1 MRGAL
6 KEGDKF
12 LIIFELEKNVHFSCT
27 LKRLESKIN
36 IYRRDLLLILF
47 SLLFQYLFF
56 FMALCIIM
64 IFCNFTSRG
73 FFKKKGTD
81 AFFTIFFSCQKFFII
96 LCNKDIDHSF
106 VQWFRIEAILFCIFI
121 FFYLMKY
128 QYFIYIY
135 C

>member
-1 MRGAL
+1 
-6 KEGDKF
+6 
-12 LIIFELEKNVHFSCT
+12 
-27 LKRLESKIN
+27 
-36 IYRRDLLLILF
+36 
-47 SLLFQYLFF
+47 
-56 FMALCIIM
+56 MALCIIM

-121 FFYLMKY
+121 FFYLMKH

-135 C
+135 LYIIYTANEKLTIFRIFWHESKTVSNFEKIAKNLNN